1 MATTRL
7 VVALALACAIDASVE
22 TERVDALGSG
32 ELARCVAEAKQASPT
47 MQRLKA
53 HPCPLKWAGRPCAKL
68 SMAARGRARTCAGHF
83 ELSNIDDESYWN
95 HRSFA
100 DLIN

>member
-1 MATTRL
+1 MRKWSRTMATTRL
-7 VVALALACAIDASVE
+7 VVALALACAIEASVE

-68 SMAARGRARTCAGHF
+68 SMAARGRAA
-83 ELSNIDDESYWN
+83 
-95 HRSFA
+95 
-100 DLIN
+100 

>member
-32 ELARCVAEAKQASPT
+32 ELAQCLAEAKQVSPL

-53 HPCPLKWAGRPCAKL
+53 HPCPLEWAGRPCAKL
-68 SMAARGRARTCAGHF
+68 SMAARGCA
-83 ELSNIDDESYWN
+83 EVKIS
-95 HRSFA
+95 R
-100 DLIN
+100 

>member
-32 ELARCVAEAKQASPT
+32 ELARCVMLDVQGVEYT
-47 MQRLKA
+47 YVRG
-53 HPCPLKWAGRPCAKL
+53 PL
-68 SMAARGRARTCAGHF
+68 RTQ
-83 ELSNIDDESYWN
+83 
-95 HRSFA
+95 
-100 DLIN
+100 

>member
-7 VVALALACAIDASVE
+7 VVAVALACAIDASVE

-32 ELARCVAEAKQASPT
+32 ELAQCLAEAKKVSPL

-68 SMAARGRARTCAGHF
+68 SMAARGCA
-83 ELSNIDDESYWN
+83 EVKIS
-95 HRSFA
+95 R
-100 DLIN
+100 

>member
-32 ELARCVAEAKQASPT
+32 ELAHLREAYFLPRGAKGGCVGCRLQVSAS
-47 MQRLKA
+47 
-53 HPCPLKWAGRPCAKL
+53 
-68 SMAARGRARTCAGHF
+68 
-83 ELSNIDDESYWN
+83 ELW
-95 HRSFA
+95 
-100 DLIN
+100 

>member
-1 MATTRL
+1 MNRVRPESVVKRSRTMATTRL

-32 ELARCVAEAKQASPT
+32 ELAQCVAEAKKASPM

-68 SMAARGRARTCAGHF
+68 SMAARGCA
-83 ELSNIDDESYWN
+83 EVKIS
-95 HRSFA
+95 R
-100 DLIN
+100 

>member
-22 TERVDALGSG
+22 TE
-32 ELARCVAEAKQASPT
+32 
-47 MQRLKA
+47 
-53 HPCPLKWAGRPCAKL
+53 
-68 SMAARGRARTCAGHF
+68 RTCAGHF

>member
-47 MQRLKA
+47 MQQIQA

-68 SMAARGRARTCAGHF
+68 SMAVRGCA
-83 ELSNIDDESYWN
+83 EVKIS
-95 HRSFA
+95 R
-100 DLIN
+100 